1 MYDSFDKIKQAL
13 GEGKSVESITQWYLD
28 RIKEKEHLNAF
39 LEVFT
44 ETALARAKL
53 VDEKIKSKSAG
64 KLAGMVIGLKDNLAY
79 KNHKV
84 SAASKILEGFESI
97 YTATAVERLI

>member
-28 RIKEKEHLNAF
+28 RIKENQHLNAF

-44 ETALARAKL
+44 ESALMQAK
-53 VDEKIKSKSAG
+53 VVGAKFK
-64 KLAGMVIGLKDNLAY
+64 
-79 KNHKV
+79 
-84 SAASKILEGFESI
+84 
-97 YTATAVERLI
+97 